1 LPVQEQLERLALQG
15 RGGEPKIIEL
25 TLIILV
31 SLFIIADGVKHAR
44 NMENGKAVAWRNH
57 DTPEGEAER
66 KFMAKLDGLVGGLK

>member
-1 LPVQEQLERLALQG
+1 MIG
-15 RGGEPKIIEL
+15 L

-31 SLFIIADGVKHAR
+31 SLCIIADGVKHVR
-44 NMENGKAVAWRNH
+44 NMENRKAVARRNR